1 MNFKKKL
8 VVLPVA
14 LFVLISYSI
23 YASFHKDEVIKA
35 QEVLTTVSE
44 QSSTNYDTAIFAGG
58 CFWSMESPFEKL
70 DGVLRVVT
78 GYTGGQKENPTYAEV
93 STGTTGHLESVE
105 VRFNPDQITYDQ
117 LLQVY
122 WRNVDPTDADGQF
135 VDRGNEYRS
144 VVFYNSNEQ
153 KEIAEASKEAL
164 SSSRQFD
171 KPIVTK
177 IVLAST
183 FYKAEEEHQDYF
195 KKNPISYKVNE
206 LGSGRAAFLNKTW
219 GKDRVVIPEKMNAYK
234 DFNKEE
240 KLKTLTKLQYD
251 VTQHDKDE
259 QPFHNE
265 YWDNKKEG
273 IYVDIVS
280 GEPLFSSKDKF
291 DADTGWASFTKPLEP
306 DHIIFKEKRDLFS
319 VITQVRS
326 RYADSFLGDVFN
338 DGPEPT
344 GLRFCINSAALQFI
358 PKDDLEARGY
368 GLFVEQFNS

>member
-1 MNFKKKL
+1 M
-8 VVLPVA
+8 
-14 LFVLISYSI
+14 
-23 YASFHKDEVIKA
+23 
-35 QEVLTTVSE
+35 LT
-44 QSSTNYDTAIFAGG
+44 
-58 CFWSMESPFEKL
+58 SPFEKL
-70 DGVLRVVT
+70 DGVLQVVT
-78 GYTGGQKENPTYAEV
+78 GYTGGQKENPTYGEV

-105 VRFNPDQITYDQ
+105 IRFNPDQITYDQ

-122 WRNVDPTDADGQF
+122 WRNIDPTDAEGQF
-135 VDRGNEYRS
+135 VDRGKEYLS
-144 VVFYNSNEQ
+144 AVFYNSNEQ
-153 KEIAEASKEAL
+153 QELAEASKEAL
-164 SSSRQFD
+164 SSSGQFD

-177 IVLAST
+177 IVRAST

-206 LGSGRAAFLNKTW
+206 LGSGRGAFLNKTW

-240 KLKTLTKLQYD
+240 KLKTLTKLQFD

-291 DADTGWASFTKPLEP
+291 DAGTGWASFTKPLEP
-306 DHIIFKEKRDLFS
+306 DHIVFKEKHDLFS
-319 VITQVRS
+319 VVTQVRS

-338 DGPEPT
+338 DGPQPT

-358 PKDDLEARGY
+358 PKNDLEAKGY
-368 GLFVEQFNS
+368 GLFVEQFLS